1 MLNFSA
7 IYSIIVFRLKEFF
20 QEFHYSLL
28 APLTTNLLF
37 ILVFLTVENYYSLS
51 IDSGS
56 FVEFIAPG
64 LIIMIVAQ
72 ESYDNS
78 SATLIN
84 MKQIGSL
91 DDWLMA
97 PIYRV
102 EILLSLIFTSLII
115 GCILALFN
123 FFTFS
128 FFIDL
133 QIYNYFNFF
142 YYLFVVIIFFSCLGC
157 FVGLIFST
165 WDTQSTFSS
174 FFVAPI
180 NFLSGTF
187 FSINYLPENFKIV
200 LLYNPYYYVVNFF
213 RGSFNEQF
221 SFNLLENL
229 YILLFIFI
237 SVFFTSF
244 IFFKG
249 FKIIK

>member
-1 MLNFSA
+1 MFNFSA
-7 IYSIIVFRLKEFF
+7 IYSIIAFRIKEFL
-20 QEFHYSLL
+20 QEYHYSLL

-78 SATLIN
+78 SATLIH

-97 PIYRV
+97 PLYRV
-102 EILLSLIFTSLII
+102 EILISLISTSLII
-115 GCILALFN
+115 GIILALFN
-123 FFTFS
+123 FIIFT
-128 FFIDL
+128 FFIDI
-133 QIYNYFNFF
+133 QIYNFFYFF
-142 YYLFVVIIFFSCLGC
+142 YYLFLVIIFFSCLGC
-157 FVGLIFST
+157 FVGLIFNS

-174 FFVAPI
+174 FFVSPI

-187 FSINYLPENFKIV
+187 FSINYLPENFKTI
-200 LLYNPYYYVVNFF
+200 LLYNPYYYVVKFF
-213 RGSFNEQF
+213 RSSFKEEF
-221 SFNLLENL
+221 YFNIYENL
-229 YILLFIFI
+229 FVLIFI
-237 SVFFTSF
+237 ITSLTITAF

-249 FKIIK
+249 FKVIK

>member
-1 MLNFSA
+1 MFNFSA
-7 IYSIIVFRLKEFF
+7 IYSIIAFRIKEFL
-20 QEFHYSLL
+20 QEYHYSLL

-78 SATLIN
+78 SATLIH

-97 PIYRV
+97 PVYRV
-102 EILLSLIFTSLII
+102 EILISLISTSLMI
-115 GCILALFN
+115 GIILALFN
-123 FFTFS
+123 FLIFS
-128 FFIDL
+128 FFIDI
-133 QIYNYFNFF
+133 QIYNFFYFF
-142 YYLFVVIIFFSCLGC
+142 YYLFLVIIFFSCLGC
-157 FVGLIFST
+157 FVGLIFNS

-174 FFVAPI
+174 FFVSPI

-187 FSINYLPENFKIV
+187 FSINYLPENFKTI
-200 LLYNPYYYVVNFF
+200 LLYNPYYYVVKFF
-213 RGSFNEQF
+213 RSSFKEEF
-221 SFNLLENL
+221 YFNIYENL
-229 YILLFIFI
+229 FVLIFI
-237 SVFFTSF
+237 ITSLTITAF

-249 FKIIK
+249 FKVIK